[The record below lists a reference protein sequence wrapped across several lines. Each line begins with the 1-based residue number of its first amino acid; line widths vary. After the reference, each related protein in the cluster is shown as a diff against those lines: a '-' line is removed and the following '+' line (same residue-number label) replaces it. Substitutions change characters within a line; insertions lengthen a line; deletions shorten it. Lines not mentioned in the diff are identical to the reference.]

1 MLYSKQIIFKKM
13 NKQIKFLSLLLF
25 IVLSTF
31 TVDSFANDTIFFR
44 YSDPVF
50 VAGNPVKFQYKVQIR
65 ASATSNLVAFNVR
78 SNFSTSAFIGTQSS
92 ISLVL
97 NPAFSSVSDGFLA
110 NPPVAGAAPKFFSST
125 GSTSGAG
132 AVINTN
138 WVTLLTVSMDVASPC
153 DVAGL
158 SFVSS
163 YMNTR
168 NKYKPTTT
176 AINYVINVAAT
187 DWSNQGLGYLAPA
200 STTWNGSV
208 SSNWASTGNWSNG
221 VPCSSTDVTIDGNS
235 PVYNPLV
242 LDQNV
247 SCNNLTIL
255 DKGKLTVN
263 SGKTLAVAGTFTIKD
278 GGSYINN
285 GTGANTATVERTIPS
300 DNSWHFVASPV
311 DGAPIKPSFATSV
324 YSTTFDF
331 YKWDEA
337 TSQAVGYFPWINIRP
352 PTGSTYASGFDNFE
366 IARGYLVAY
375 SSGWNSTH
383 SFVGTLG
390 NGDKTIAIT
399 KSMNTYNLIGN
410 PYPSAIN
417 WDNATLQSNA
427 LASLGSLPEIR
438 IWNSNSGVGQYG
450 VYVNGAGVNGASNII
465 APNQAFFVKAIAAN
479 SFVIPNTARVHGA
492 QAFLKSTP
500 SDLLRL
506 KVNSTANTYTD
517 EMIVRF
523 DANATND
530 GVTKW
535 SSMIATAP
543 SLYSVK
549 NNENYTINTLTG
561 VSSNLVVPVGFK
573 AGANGMYSIT
583 ASELNSFST
592 PTYVYLKDLTNNT
605 ITDLNSTAMYSFAAT
620 TTDNADRFQL
630 IFALSPLSISNNVK
644 ENTNIYSYDNTIYV
658 NSNENIKQIDVY
670 NTLGQLIKTFENKS
684 GSIVVNMNGN
694 VEGYYIVKVITNTN
708 VYSQKVLVK

>member
-1 MLYSKQIIFKKM
+1 MKTLIQSITMILIIFVM
-13 NKQIKFLSLLLF
+13 NMSYGQTTTVSVNYNASGLAPGAIIQVPVVFTSTANVGAWQVMIYYNHDVLTFNSITPDAVWTGFSVQANPNFLL
-25 IVLSTF
+25 
-31 TVDSFANDTIFFR
+31 A
-44 YSDPVF
+44 
-50 VAGNPVKFQYKVQIR
+50 
-65 ASATSNLVAFNVR
+65 ATSPQYPNEKCLKVGWG
-78 SNFSTSAFIGTQSS
+78 STSSSVSCNPSRIAFTLFFTYNGGTTNLEV
-92 ISLVL
+92 INRNLTATGTG
-97 NPAFSSVSDGFLA
+97 AFSSYIKQGVPSVIYTGVSWS
-110 NPPVAGAAPKFFSST
+110 N
-125 GSTSGAG
+125 GSTVGS
-132 AVINTN
+132 
-138 WVTLLTVSMDVASPC
+138 
-153 DVAGL
+153 
-158 SFVSS
+158 
-163 YMNTR
+163 
-168 NKYKPTTT
+168 
-176 AINYVINVAAT
+176 
-187 DWSNQGLGYLAPA
+187 LAPIA
-200 STTWNGSV
+200 SVANG
-208 SSNWASTGNWSNG
+208 GNWSAGASWDLGHKPNTSNG
-221 VPCSSTDVTIDGNS
+221 TISINS
-235 PVYNPLV
+235 NPATPLV
-242 LDQNV
+242 VDTNISTTQNLV
-247 SCNNLTIL
+247 INA
-255 DKGKLTVN
+255 GKALTVN
-263 SGKTLAVAGTFTIKD
+263 AGKTLAVAGSFTIQD
-278 GGSYINN
+278 GGSYVNN

-300 DNSWHFVASPV
+300 DNSWHFITSPV
-311 DGAPIKPSFATSV
+311 DGAPIQPSFAPSV

-337 TSQAVGYFPWINIRP
+337 TSQEVGYFPWINIRP
-352 PTGSTYASGFDNFE
+352 PTGSTYASGFENFE

-399 KSMNTYNLIGN
+399 NSLNTFNLIGN

-417 WDNATLQSNA
+417 WDNIAAVNTSLLGAT
-427 LASLGSLPEIR
+427 PYIR
-438 IWNSNSGVGQYG
+438 IWNSTAGQYAT
-450 VYVNGAGVNGASNII
+450 YYNGIGLSGASNII
-465 APNQAFFVKAIAAN
+465 APNQGFFVEAIA
-479 SFVIPNTARVHGA
+479 SGTLTIPNTARLHGT

-500 SDLLRL
+500 TDLLKL
-506 KVNSTANTYTD
+506 KVISSANTYTD
-517 EMIVRF
+517 EMVVRF
-523 DANATND
+523 DANATYA

-535 SSMIATAP
+535 PSLIATAP

-561 VSSNLVVPVGFK
+561 VNSNLVVPVGFK

-583 ASELNSFST
+583 ASGLNSFST
-592 PTYVYLKDLTNNT
+592 PTYVYLEDLTNNT

-670 NTLGQLIKTFENKS
+670 NTLGQLIKSFENKS

>member
-1 MLYSKQIIFKKM
+1 M

-25 IVLSTF
+25 IVISAF
-31 TVDSFANDTIFFR
+31 TVDTFAQVTLYFR
-44 YSDPVF
+44 YSDPVI
-50 VAGNPVKFQYKVQIR
+50 VAGNPLKFQYKVQIK
-65 ASATSNLVAFNVR
+65 ASATSNLTAWTVR
-78 SNFSTSAFIGTQSS
+78 SNFSTTAFVGTQSS

-97 NPAFSSVSDGFLA
+97 DPAFSSVSTGF
-110 NPPVAGAAPKFFSST
+110 NPNPAVAGVAPLKNFTS
-125 GSTSGAG
+125 SGATG
-132 AVINTN
+132 ALIGVSVSTT

-163 YMNTR
+163 YMTGK
-168 NKYKPTTT
+168 NKYKPVSSNL
-176 AINYVINVAAT
+176 NYVIDIATT

-208 SSNWASTGNWSNG
+208 SSNWASTSNWSNG

-263 SGKTLAVAGTFTIKD
+263 SGKTLTVAGTFTIKD

-285 GTGANTATVERTIPS
+285 GAGANTATVERTIPS
-300 DNSWHFVASPV
+300 DNSWHFISSPV
-311 DGAPIKPSFATSV
+311 DGALIQPSFAPNE

-352 PTGSTYASGFDNFE
+352 PTGSTYASGFVNFE

-390 NGDKTIAIT
+390 NGNKTINIT
-399 KSMNTYNLIGN
+399 NSMNTYNLIGN

-417 WDNATLQSNA
+417 WDNIAAINS
-427 LASLGSLPEIR
+427 SLLGVSPYIR
-438 IWNSNSGVGQYG
+438 IWNSTAGQYAT
-450 VYVNGAGVNGASNII
+450 YQNGLGLSGASNII
-465 APNQAFFVKAIAAN
+465 APNQGFFVQAIA
-479 SFVIPNTARVHGA
+479 SGILTIPNAARVHGT

-500 SDLLRL
+500 ADLLKL
-506 KVNSTANTYTD
+506 KVSSSANTYTD

-523 DANATND
+523 DANATSD

-535 SSMIATAP
+535 NSLIATAP

-549 NNENYTINTLTG
+549 NDENYTINTLTA
-561 VSSNLVVPVGFK
+561 VNSNLVVPVGFK

-592 PTYVYLKDLTNNT
+592 PTYVYLEDLANNT
-605 ITDLNSTAMYSFAAT
+605 ITDLNSTAIYSFAAT
-620 TTDNADRFQL
+620 TSDNADRFQL

-644 ENTNIYSYDNTIYV
+644 ENTNIYSYDNTIYI
-658 NSNENIKQIDVY
+658 NSNESIKQIDVY

-684 GSIVVNMNGN
+684 GSVVVNMNGN
-694 VEGYYIVKVITNTN
+694 SEGYYIVKVITNTN